1 MLAHSVNQRKY
12 LKISNLYS
20 NKMNKLYQPS
30 KRQIQTSNLFKFQ
43 KLIEIKYK
51 KKFTSYEKLWKWTN
65 KHPDQFWNLIVEFF
79 DISIKKNKILKTYK
93 PSHQFWRAKF
103 FDKCKINYYELI
115 SRNNT
120 LDLAIQFIGE
130 NGYQEN
136 INYKELNLKVNSLSN
151 YFKSLNVCPGDVIA
165 GYLPNIPDTII
176 SLLAASKIGAVWSS
190 CSSDFGFQAVVDRFS
205 QLKPKILIIGDY
217 YYHNGKKYN
226 YSKHTAKI
234 KKALN
239 NPKIIRTSYPSNSL
253 SPLKKIYKNKKFH
266 HQSPISQLDF
276 NHPLYVLYSSGT
288 TGLPKCITHGHGGS
302 LLQHLKELSLH
313 TNVKKTD
320 KMFFL
325 TTCGW
330 MMWNWT
336 VSNLLLG
343 SSIVLYDGSPFY
355 PKVDRIINLTKKT
368 KSTMLG
374 AGAKIYENIQNNY
387 KSKKINILK
396 NLKCFIST
404 GSPLSPE
411 TFKFMNKKLNSKSFI
426 HSVSGGTDIVSCFM
440 LGVPTLPVYAGEI
453 QGPGLGMNID
463 IFNEKGKSTKSTG
476 ELVCKTP
483 FPSKPVYFWNDK
495 NFSKYKSAYFNKFK
509 NIWSHGDYVK
519 KTVNGGYI
527 IYGRSD
533 ATLNPGGVRI
543 GTGEI
548 YNSLQKFNWIVD
560 CLATGFITDNDEKII
575 LFLKST
581 LTKRPYNFEETIK
594 KHLKSTL
601 SPRHVPWRTYVI
613 KDIPRTK
620 SGKNSEILV
629 KKIINNDKVQNL
641 GALAN
646 PESVQEYKSLKIK

>member
-1 MLAHSVNQRKY
+1 MA
-12 LKISNLYS
+12 
-20 NKMNKLYQPS
+20 KLYQPS
-30 KRQIQTSNLFKFQ
+30 KNQIKSSNLFKFE
-43 KLIEIKYK
+43 KFIEEKYK
-51 KKFTSYEKLWKWTN
+51 KKFDNYKQLWNWSIKY
-65 KHPDQFWNLIVEFF
+65 PDRFWNEIVEYFDILIKRPKNFQVIKNNSQFWKV
-79 DISIKKNKILKTYK
+79 
-93 PSHQFWRAKF
+93 KF
-103 FDKCKINYYELI
+103 YDNCKINYYELI
-115 SRNNT
+115 SRNISR
-120 LDLAIQFIGE
+120 DLAIHFVGE
-130 NGYQEN
+130 N
-136 INYKELNLKVNSLSN
+136 NYEEKISYEQLNLRVNRISN
-151 YFKSLNVCPGDVIA
+151 YFKSINIKTGDVIA

-176 SLLAASKIGAVWSS
+176 SFLAACKIGAVWSS
-190 CSSDFGFQAVVDRFS
+190 CSSDFGVQAVVDRFS
-205 QLKPKILIIGDY
+205 QLKPKVIVVADY
-217 YYHNGKKYN
+217 YYYNGKKIK
-226 YSKHTAKI
+226 YSKNIEKI
-234 KKALN
+234 KKYLKN
-239 NPKIIRTSYPSNSL
+239 SKILKTSYPSDHQS
-253 SPLKKIYKNKKFH
+253 SFKEIYQNKKFDYLT
-266 HQSPISQLDF
+266 PITFVDF

-313 TNVKKTD
+313 TNVGNKD

-343 SSIVLYDGSPFY
+343 TSIVLYDGSPFY
-355 PKVDRIINLTKKT
+355 PNIDRVINITKKT
-368 KSTMLG
+368 NSTMLG
-374 AGAKIYENIQNNY
+374 AGAKIYETIQNNY
-387 KSKKINILK
+387 KRKKINILK

-404 GSPLSPE
+404 GSPLSPD
-411 TFKFMNKKLNSKSFI
+411 TFKFLNKKLNSKSYI

-440 LGVPTLPVYAGEI
+440 LGIPTLPVYSGEI

-463 IFNEKGKSTKSTG
+463 IFNEKGKPTKSKG
-476 ELVCKTP
+476 DLVCKTP

-495 NFSKYKSAYFNKFK
+495 KFTKYKSAYFNKFK

-519 KTVNGGYI
+519 KTPNGGYI

-543 GTGEI
+543 GTAEI
-548 YNSLQKFNWIVD
+548 YNSLQKFDWISD
-560 CLATGFITDNDEKII
+560 SLATGFITDNDEKII
-575 LFLKST
+575 LFLKTASKN
-581 LTKRPYNFEETIK
+581 LPINFEEDIK

-601 SPRHVPWRTYVI
+601 SPRHVPWKTYII

-646 PESVQEYKSLKIK
+646 PETIQEYKNLKIK